1 MLSVRGRRPAA
12 VVIEPIARRL
22 VNWGVTP
29 NAVTVTSTAVAVVL
43 SIALIPTGHHFL
55 VGILL
60 GITVATDMVDGTM
73 ARMRGGGTKFGATL
87 DATCDRITDGVLFGS
102 IAWWLAFQDE
112 HGPYKLLFASALV
125 IMVASQV
132 TSYVKARAEASQIK
146 VDGGLI
152 ERPERLIIGLVSLGL
167 SGLGVPYIL
176 GAGLIILAIGSVYT
190 VLERLVI
197 VARSDAASEVIAAP
211 TGAHEFD
218 EAATDAEVGSEA
230 ESESEPATDSVT
242 GTVTEPGDAAQET
255 SDKDTTEQVRN
266 NVRDDRDR
274 RESRDNHENRDNRGG
289 QVWGSW
295 GAASHE

>member
-22 VNWGVTP
+22 VNWGVSP
-29 NAVTVTSTAVAVVL
+29 NAVTITSTAVAVIL

-55 VGILL
+55 AGILL

-87 DATCDRITDGVLFGS
+87 DATCDRISDGALFGA

-112 HGPYKLLFASALV
+112 HSPHKGLFAAALV
-125 IMVASQV
+125 IIVASQV
-132 TSYVKARAEASQIK
+132 TSYVKARAEASDIK

-152 ERPERLIIGLVSLGL
+152 ERPERLIIGLVSLGI

-176 GAGLIILAIGSVYT
+176 GIGIIVLAIGSVYT
-190 VLERLVI
+190 VIERLVL

-211 TGAHEFD
+211 TGAAEFPSAEGHD
-218 EAATDAEVGSEA
+218 EAGK
-230 ESESEPATDSVT
+230 
-242 GTVTEPGDAAQET
+242 DAAQSEAAGSDAAGTGSSSALTPTRTRAATPPET
-255 SDKDTTEQVRN
+255 K
-266 NVRDDRDR
+266 
-274 RESRDNHENRDNRGG
+274 G
-289 QVWGSW
+289 
-295 GAASHE
+295 

>member
-55 VGILL
+55 AGILL

-132 TSYVKARAEASQIK
+132 TSYVKARAEASEIK

-218 EAATDAEVGSEA
+218 EAATDAEAGSVE
-230 ESESEPATDSVT
+230 ESEPATD
-242 GTVTEPGDAAQET
+242 TVTERGDPTQET
-255 SDKDTTEQVRN
+255 PDKDSAEQVRN
-266 NVRDDRDR
+266 NVRDEHAR
-274 RESRDNHENRDNRGG
+274 RESRDNHEDRDNRGG